1 MRKTSPQRALSVP
14 RELSALRTRSG
25 LSLDELASKMGL
37 ARASSIQRYFS
48 ESDFRGRYLKLEMAR
63 TFADALAGLGT
74 PPITEAEVI
83 ALADPKVR
91 SLFPGRALPV
101 ISYIQ
106 AGGWTSAPDPY
117 APGAGFAEMA
127 VDTGVGPRAF
137 ALQIR
142 GDSMADRF
150 VEGDRVAIDP
160 DVQPKPGDFV
170 AAKEDRE
177 DEATFKQYRL
187 RGVDNR
193 GRPIIELRP
202 LNDAWP
208 VITLDA
214 KNPGRIV
221 GTMVEHH
228 SYRRMR

>member
-1 MRKTSPQRALSVP
+1 MRKSSPQRALSVP
-14 RELSALRTRSG
+14 KALSAIRARSG

-37 ARASSIQRYFS
+37 KRASSIQRYFS
-48 ESDFRGRYLKLEMAR
+48 ETDFRGRYLKLEMAR
-63 TFADALAGLGT
+63 QFAGAFADLGN
-74 PPITEAEVI
+74 PPIAEAELI
-83 ALADPKVR
+83 ALVDPEVR
-91 SLFPGRALPV
+91 AMFRGRPIPV

-106 AGGWTSAPDPY
+106 AGGWTSAPDAY
-117 APGAGFAEMA
+117 APGQGFAEMA
-127 VDTGVGPRAF
+127 VDSSVGSRAF

-142 GDSMADRF
+142 GDSMAERF
-150 VEGDRVAIDP
+150 REGDRVAIDP
-160 DVQPKPGDFV
+160 DIQPMPGDFV

-187 RGVDNR
+187 RGMDNR

-228 SYRRMR
+228 SYRRVR

>member
-1 MRKTSPQRALSVP
+1 MRKSSPQRAFSVP

-37 ARASSIQRYFS
+37 KRASSIQRYFS
-48 ESDFRGRYLKLEMAR
+48 ETDLRGRYLKLEMAR
-63 TFADALAGLGT
+63 QFADALTGLGD
-74 PPITEAEVI
+74 PPVTEAEV
-83 ALADPKVR
+83 
-91 SLFPGRALPV
+91 
-101 ISYIQ
+101 
-106 AGGWTSAPDPY
+106 
-117 APGAGFAEMA
+117 MA
-127 VDTGVGPRAF
+127 VDSSMGAHVF
-137 ALQIR
+137 ALEIR
-142 GDSMADRF
+142 GDSMAERF
-150 VEGDRVAIDP
+150 REGDRVAIDP
-160 DVQPKPGDFV
+160 DIQPMPGDFV

-187 RGVDNR
+187 RGMDSR

>member
-1 MRKTSPQRALSVP
+1 M
-14 RELSALRTRSG
+14 
-25 LSLDELASKMGL
+25 
-37 ARASSIQRYFS
+37 
-48 ESDFRGRYLKLEMAR
+48 
-63 TFADALAGLGT
+63 
-74 PPITEAEVI
+74 
-83 ALADPKVR
+83 
-91 SLFPGRALPV
+91 

-106 AGGWTSAPDPY
+106 AGGWTSAPDAY
-117 APGAGFAEMA
+117 ALGQGFADMA
-127 VDTGVGPRAF
+127 VRDSSVGPRALF

-142 GDSMADRF
+142 GDSMAERF
-150 VEGDRVAIDP
+150 HEGDRVAIDP
-160 DVQPKPGDFV
+160 DVQPMPGDFV
-170 AAKEDRE
+170 AAKEDRG

-187 RGVDNR
+187 RGTDSR